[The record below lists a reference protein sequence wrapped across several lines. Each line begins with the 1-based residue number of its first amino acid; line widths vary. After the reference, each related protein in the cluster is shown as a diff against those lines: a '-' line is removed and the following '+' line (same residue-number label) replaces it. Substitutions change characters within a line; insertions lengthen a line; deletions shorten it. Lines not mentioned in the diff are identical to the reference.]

1 MGLLSSLIFLPVIG
15 MLIIA
20 AWQGDKKLFRWVTLL
35 VTLTQLGLALGMVL
49 PQFLAAQAA
58 SVADVTHPGDFLLQ
72 EYAPW
77 IQVDLGTLGSLQID
91 YLLAL
96 DGMSLMLVILTGIVL
111 VAATIGSWNIEK
123 SPRGYFLLFLL
134 LDLSTMGVF
143 CAADFF
149 LFYLFYEFMLL
160 PMFFLIGLWGGKR
173 REYAALKFFLY
184 TLFGSVFMLLIMVGL
199 LFSFQNPDLSIEG
212 QTVYTLNFF
221 HMMATDAAGVP
232 LNLIPGSMFDY
243 GQELLGFDARL
254 LAFAVLFVGFAIKIP
269 IVPVHTWLP
278 DAHVEA
284 PTGISVILAGVL
296 LKVGAYGVLRICYGF
311 FPEGAM
317 YFSTT
322 IGGLGVISILFGGF
336 VAMAQRDFKRMVA
349 YSSVSHMGFV
359 LLGFASL
366 EAAGISGA
374 MYQMFTHGIIS
385 AMLFLLVGVLYDRVQ
400 DRNIDHFRGLFT
412 LMPRYAFH
420 TLVAFFASLGLPG
433 FAAFVSEALVFMGSF
448 QSEVSSGALPRWM
461 SMVAVLGIILG
472 AVYYLRAYKQMFFG
486 TFDEEK
492 TSSWKP
498 KLTDLTIREYLVL
511 TPLGI
516 MIFLFGI
523 YPSLMLDLFDQ
534 TSVMLREYVLRAL
547 S

>member
-1 MGLLSSLIFLPVIG
+1 

-20 AWQGDKKLFRWVTLL
+20 AWPGKKSVFRWVTLGITVAQL
-35 VTLTQLGLALGMVL
+35 VMALGLVL
-49 PQFLAAQAA
+49 PEFLAEQAA
-58 SVADVTHPGDFLLQ
+58 HVADTSHPGDFVMA

-77 IQVDLGTLGSLQID
+77 IQVDLGSLGRLQID
-91 YLLAL
+91 YLLTL
-96 DGMSLMLVILTGIVL
+96 DGMSLMLVILTAIVM
-111 VAATIGSWNIEK
+111 VAATIGSWNIER

-143 CAADFF
+143 CAGDFF

-160 PMFFLIGLWGGKR
+160 PMFFLIGLWGGTR

-199 LFSFQNPDLSIEG
+199 LFSFQNPDLSIDG
-212 QTVYTLNFF
+212 MTVYTLNFF
-221 HMMATDAAGVP
+221 HMMATDVAGQP
-232 LNLIPGSMFDY
+232 LNLIEGSMFDY
-243 GQELLGFDARL
+243 GQTLLGFDARL

-284 PTGISVILAGVL
+284 PTAISVILAGVL

-317 YFSTT
+317 YFSET

-359 LLGFASL
+359 LLGLASL

-385 AMLFLLVGVLYDRVQ
+385 AMLFLLVGVLYDRVH
-400 DRNIDHFRGLFT
+400 DRNMDHFRGLFA

-448 QSEVSSGALPRWM
+448 QSEVASGALPRWM
-461 SMVAVLGIILG
+461 SMLAVLGIVLG

-486 TFDEEK
+486 TFDETN
-492 TSSWKP
+492 TSNWKP
-498 KLTDLTIREYLVL
+498 KLTDLTLREYLVL

-516 MIFLFGI
+516 MVFVFGI
-523 YPSLMLDLFDQ
+523 YPSLILDLFDQ
-534 TSVMLREYVLRAL
+534 TSVMLREYVLRGVIG
-547 S
+547 